1 MMRSIKCDENVKK
14 KVHVVKAKEL
24 SLPDS
29 CD

>member
-14 KVHVVKAKEL
+14 VHAVKAKEL